1 MDENRDKN
9 KTTEELSPER
19 EQVEVDEELRWDIN
33 LARSPTSVRTMSLI
47 NIDGRAI
54 IRLQVQGK
62 DDQILM
68 ESSQD
73 LEDTLALGASIVSAV
88 AGILEDVTKILKQ
101 GAWREGIGEQ
111 FETNLEKVETA
122 TQRIRQKLKDEKGS

>member
-73 LEDTLALGASIVSAV
+73 LEDTLALGASIDRKSVV
-88 AGILEDVTKILKQ
+88 
-101 GAWREGIGEQ
+101 
-111 FETNLEKVETA
+111 
-122 TQRIRQKLKDEKGS
+122 